1 MGDPHQVD
9 GGLVNGVELS
19 FPDVGDGEEI
29 EPCLLAGRGELPRHG
44 VDRRIAV
51 DPLPT
56 AFVDRTFGPK
66 FKREVPVGQELL
78 LSLQLIVLV
87 VENSDL
93 ALDSIE
99 LGKQGASELVFH
111 CWFALLV
118 CHGCHCLVTG
128 GDKADPLRRS

>member
-87 VENSDL
+87 VENSD
-93 ALDSIE
+93 SIAPQ
-99 LGKQGASELVFH
+99 LM
-111 CWFALLV
+111 CTLLS
-118 CHGCHCLVTG
+118 
-128 GDKADPLRRS
+128 RSHRCPPPESGFWREA